1 MDLLACPIYIFVL
14 LTRLFFNPHTVH
26 SNVGGTVSMTL
37 AIKEKYFEFNFELS
51 SVYFIGD
58 ADPGKKCFG
67 GVSLTPVNS
76 FLVILLTLGISVASG
91 LPNRTDGLLP
101 PAWGSNKGLPPQH
114 AACGGEAGQSWIPT
128 FPSYTLRQLRN
139 VTVPSTMYPDY
150 LCEQSVNQLSMLH
163 LHGYVST
170 CLCLASIPSTVY
182 VLPQHVTVPTNLF
195 SCTYSP
201 STSFLRSS
209 T

>member
-1 MDLLACPIYIFVL
+1 MDRPRRANSGLRSHVEYGNILEGNLL
-14 LTRLFFNPHTVH
+14 
-26 SNVGGTVSMTL
+26 
-37 AIKEKYFEFNFELS
+37 
-51 SVYFIGD
+51 SVNLH
-58 ADPGKKCFG
+58 K
-67 GVSLTPVNS
+67 N
-76 FLVILLTLGISVASG
+76 SVASG

-182 VLPQHVTVPTNLF
+182 VLLQHVTVPTNLF